1 MNGYIL
7 LDVKGLDLTDDK
19 SQTISGLFADITT
32 AVAANKPIIA
42 TGFKDATAFP
52 VQVTES
58 SGDYVLYINTLT
70 ITVTDANAAT
80 VESLIPAP
88 TKSAK
93 K

>member
-1 MNGYIL
+1 MNGYVL
-7 LDVKGLDLTDDK
+7 LDVLGLDLTEDK
-19 SQTISGLFADITT
+19 AQTITGLFANITD
-32 AVAANKPIIA
+32 AVSANKPIIA
-42 TGFKDATAFP
+42 TGFDAGSAFP

-58 SGDYVLYINTLT
+58 SGDYVLFMNTLS
-70 ITVTDANAAT
+70 ITVTDADAAT

>member
-1 MNGYIL
+1 MENKNIFDKFVLFNMNHAN
-7 LDVKGLDLTDDK
+7 
-19 SQTISGLFADITT
+19 ISTE
-32 AVAANKPIIA
+32 NKPIIA